1 MLRLIRVQQII
12 DSGLLSEIHEGFK
25 GDSVKHKFE
34 QQLQAVR
41 QRQQQQWLWQC
52 ASTGLLCG
60 AGAGCVLAILRI
72 VSHGAFSWIWI
83 ILAIALPVVAA
94 VSFALLQPR
103 SLLTAAKFIDRACQL
118 KDRIQTALQ
127 FLNTHGDDAV
137 RRLQIEDAAAHL
149 SSVDLQSILP
159 VKAPRTWNVAVIGAV
174 SVFLLGFLAAPREIV
189 QASVASNEVVAEQA
203 VRASESLEELKKFQE
218 ESRDADLDKML
229 KEMNQQLQV
238 LANPGTTPKEALAKL
253 SEMEASLQVMQQQ
266 LSNPA
271 AESQLK
277 EIGEALSLAEPT
289 TAAGAALSKGDMQKA
304 AAELSQMTKPQLDRK
319 TEKAVKEKLEQAQQ
333 KAGEHNQTK
342 DIEKS
347 LDKMTKGLS
356 NGDQEQ
362 FEEGAKALAEECKQQ
377 GKKKELSE
385 LLKKQ
390 SQFLGE
396 CKAECESESRNLAQ
410 GSRKGGNKAG
420 KGSTDM
426 AGSKTALN
434 KTGSELKLT
443 GQDSGQGDVD
453 KETITGETEEQ
464 ESVRQYREKAGQYE
478 ALSESALESESIP
491 LGQRQTIRRYFE
503 LIRPQGREADAVQDE
518 LRGTPQGAGT
528 TKQ

>member
-1 MLRLIRVQQII
+1 M
-12 DSGLLSEIHEGFK
+12 
-25 GDSVKHKFE
+25 KHKFE

-41 QRQQQQWLWQC
+41 RRQQQQWLWQC
-52 ASTGLLCG
+52 ASTGLLYG
-60 AGAGCVLAILRI
+60 GFAGCVLAILRI
-72 VSHGAFSWIWI
+72 ATYGAFSWGWI
-83 ILAIALPVVAA
+83 ILAIALPTLTA
-94 VSFALLQPR
+94 VGFSFMKSR
-103 SLLTAAKFIDRACQL
+103 SLMNAAQFIDNTCHL

-127 FLNTHGDDAV
+127 FLNAPGDDAV
-137 RRLQIEDAAAHL
+137 RRLQLEDAAAHL

-159 VKAPRTWNVAVIGAV
+159 VKAPQTWNVAVVGAV
-174 SVFLLGFLAAPREIV
+174 AVFLLGFLAAPREIV
-189 QASVASNEVVAEQA
+189 QASVIANEVVAEQA
-203 VRASESLEELKKFQE
+203 AQASESLEELKEFQE
-218 ESRDADLDKML
+218 EHQDADLDKML
-229 KEMNQQLQV
+229 KEMNQQLKV
-238 LANPGTTPKEALAKL
+238 LADPGTTPKEALAKL
-253 SEMEASLQVMQQQ
+253 SEMEASLQEMQQQ
-266 LSNPA
+266 LNDPA

-277 EIGEALSLAEPT
+277 DIGEALLLAEPT
-289 TAAGAALSKGDMQKA
+289 AAAGAALSKGDMQKA
-304 AAELSQMTKPQLDRK
+304 AEELSQMTKPQLDRK

-333 KAGEHNQTK
+333 KAGERNQTK
-342 DIEKS
+342 DIQKS

-356 NGDQEQ
+356 DNGKEQ

-377 GKKKELSE
+377 GKKQELSE

-420 KGSTDM
+420 KGSTGM
-426 AGSKTALN
+426 AGSKTALQ
-434 KTGSELKLT
+434 KTGNELKLT

-453 KETITGETEEQ
+453 KETIAGEMEEQ

-503 LIRPQGREADAVQDE
+503 LIRPQGSEADAVQEEVRETPTDS
-518 LRGTPQGAGT
+518 GTGKP
-528 TKQ
+528 